1 MTGSAEPGEGDGRV
15 AERVR
20 VLLVDD
26 EELVRVGLRMILEAQ
41 PDIEVVGELRDGGGA
56 AEAARESRADVVLM
70 DIRMPGTDGVR
81 ATAEIAREAPG
92 SRVII
97 LTTFDLDEH
106 VIDSLRAGASGFLVK
121 DTPRAELVAAVRVVA
136 SGDALLTPSAT
147 RRLLAEFVRVAPPA
161 ARAPVAGPLT
171 AREQE
176 VLAALARGRSNA
188 EIAAD
193 LVVSEHTVK
202 THVGSILTKLGL
214 RDRVQAVIYAFEQ
227 GIAAVPGR
235 RPG

>member
-1 MTGSAEPGEGDGRV
+1 MGE
-15 AERVR
+15 AIR
-20 VLLVDD
+20 VLVVDD

-41 PDIEVVGELRDGGGA
+41 PDIEVVGELRDGAGA
-56 AEAARESRADVVLM
+56 AETARESRADVVLM
-70 DIRMPGTDGVR
+70 DVRMPGTDGIQ
-81 ATAEIAREAPG
+81 ATAEVVREAPG

-106 VIDSLRAGASGFLVK
+106 VLDSLRAGASGFLVK

-136 SGDALLTPSAT
+136 AGDALLTPSAT
-147 RRLLAEFVRVAPPA
+147 RRLLAEFLRVAPPA
-161 ARAPVAGPLT
+161 VRAPVAGPLT

-202 THVGSILTKLGL
+202 M
-214 RDRVQAVIYAFEQ
+214 
-227 GIAAVPGR
+227 
-235 RPG
+235 